1 MANGLAGRSTIVTGA
16 AHGIGRA
23 IARRFV
29 KAGASVMM
37 ADIDEDRLE
46 AEAEAIDSEGYEGR
60 AQSFHGDLREKLAMT
75 NLMAATIDA
84 FDSIHVLVNAART
97 LVSSD
102 PLNAEADRF
111 EDTIQQ
117 NLISNLRLSQI
128 VARRMIEEAEEERLD
143 PTDRAIVN
151 LSSIF
156 ARRTVPELLSFS
168 VSCAGV
174 EQLTR
179 TLAVALS
186 EHKIRVNAVA
196 VGGVMGR
203 SLGEALADVEDL
215 PEAIS
220 EVVPLGR
227 LGEPAEAAEAVLF
240 LAAPTARFITGQV
253 LTVDGGT
260 ELLDPL
266 EGAVL

>member
-1 MANGLAGRSTIVTGA
+1 MANGLAGKSAIVTGA

-23 IARRFV
+23 VAVRFV

-37 ADIDEDRLE
+37 ADIDEDSLE
-46 AEAEAIDSEGYEGR
+46 AEAETIGSAGYDGR
-60 AQSFHGDLREKLAMT
+60 AQIFHGDLREKLAMT

-84 FDSIHVLVNAART
+84 FDGVHVLVNAARS

-102 PLNAEADRF
+102 PLSADADRF
-111 EDTIQQ
+111 EETIHQ
-117 NLISNLRLSQI
+117 NLTANLRLSQI
-128 VARRMIEEAEEERLD
+128 VARRMIEEAEDER
-143 PTDRAIVN
+143 PQIGDRAIVN

-156 ARRTVPELLSFS
+156 ARRTVPELLAFS

-186 EHKIRVNAVA
+186 EHRIRVNAVA

-203 SLGEALADVEDL
+203 SLGEALSDVEDL
-215 PEAIS
+215 PDAIS

-227 LGEPAEAAEAVLF
+227 LGEPSEAAEAALF